1 MVELQKKYQIGVR
14 RFGIIN
20 WVGTYSLF
28 KKEVLRFLTVSGQT
42 LFGPILTSILF
53 LTVISLAIGD
63 ERTDVL
69 GVSYIK
75 FLASGLIMMQV
86 IQQSFA
92 HSSSS
97 LMMGKMMGTITDVV
111 HSPLSSSE
119 VVLAITFASAVRGIL
134 IATAS
139 TLIFVFF
146 IDLSIQNFALWFIY
160 LFLGGLFMGSLG
172 LIVGLYADKFD
183 QMSTVTNFII
193 VPLSFLSGT
202 FYSIEKLP
210 DLLQVV
216 SNYNPFFHM
225 IDGFR
230 YSFIGQLDGSV
241 IFGIMLLT
249 LLSSIITFFAYYLVN
264 KGYKIKS

>member
-1 MVELQKKYQIGVR
+1 MVELQKKYQIGNR

-53 LTVISLAIGD
+53 LTVISLAIG
-63 ERTDVL
+63 EQRAEVL
-69 GVSYIK
+69 GVPYIK

-111 HSPLSSSE
+111 HSPLSASE
-119 VVLAITFASAVRGIL
+119 VVFAITFASAARGLL
-134 IATAS
+134 IAFSS
-139 TLIFVFF
+139 TLIFVIF
-146 IDLSIQNFALWFIY
+146 IDLSIQNFLLWFIY
-160 LFLGGLFMGSLG
+160 LFLAGLIMGSLG
-172 LIVGLYADKFD
+172 LMVGLYADKFD

-202 FYSIEKLP
+202 FYSIDKLP
-210 DLLQVV
+210 YFLKVL

-230 YSFIGQLDGSV
+230 YSFIGQLDGSLT
-241 IFGIMLLT
+241 FGITFLII
-249 LLSSIITFFAYYLVN
+249 LSLVITYFAYFLVH

>member
-1 MVELQKKYQIGVR
+1 MVELQKKYQIGTR
-14 RFGIIN
+14 RFGFIN

-63 ERTDVL
+63 QRADVL
-69 GVSYIK
+69 GVPYIK

-119 VVLAITFASAVRGIL
+119 VVFAITFASAARGLL
-134 IATAS
+134 IASAS
-139 TLIFVFF
+139 TLIFILF
-146 IDLSIQNFALWFIY
+146 IDLSIQNLFLWFIY
-160 LFLGGLFMGSLG
+160 LFLGGLVMGSLG
-172 LIVGLYADKFD
+172 IIVGLYADKFD

-202 FYSIEKLP
+202 FYSIDKLP
-210 DLLQVV
+210 NFLKIL

-230 YSFIGQLDGSV
+230 YAFIGNLDGSLS
-241 IFGIMLLT
+241 FGITYLLI
-249 LLSSIITFFAYYLVN
+249 LSTIVWFISFVLYK

>member
-1 MVELQKKYQIGVR
+1 MVELQKKYQIGAR

-63 ERTDVL
+63 QRADVL
-69 GVSYIK
+69 GVTYIK
-75 FLASGLIMMQV
+75 FLACGLIMMQV

-119 VVLAITFASAVRGIL
+119 VVFAITFASAARGLL
-134 IATAS
+134 IALSS
-139 TLIFVFF
+139 TLIFIFF
-146 IDLSIQNFALWFIY
+146 IDLSIQNYLLWFVY
-160 LFLGGLFMGSLG
+160 LLLGGLVMGSLG
-172 LIVGLYADKFD
+172 IIVGLYADKFD

-202 FYSIEKLP
+202 FYSIDKLP
-210 DLLQVV
+210 YFLKVL

-230 YSFIGQLDGSV
+230 YSFIGQLDGS
-241 IFGIMLLT
+241 ITFGITVLT
-249 LLSSIITFFAYYLVN
+249 FLSLVITYLAYILVH

>member
-14 RFGIIN
+14 RFGVIN

-63 ERTDVL
+63 ERADVL

-241 IFGIMLLT
+241 IFGIILLT

>member
-1 MVELQKKYQIGVR
+1 MVELNKKYQIGRR
-14 RFGIIN
+14 RFGLVN
-20 WVGTYSLF
+20 WIGTYSLF

-63 ERTDVL
+63 QRADVL
-69 GVSYIK
+69 GVPYIK

-119 VVLAITFASAVRGIL
+119 VVFAITLASAARGLL
-134 IATAS
+134 IASAS
-139 TLIFVFF
+139 TLIFTLF
-146 IDLSIQNFALWFIY
+146 IDLSIQNFLLWFVY
-160 LFLGGLFMGSLG
+160 LFLAGVFMGSLG
-172 LIVGLYADKFD
+172 VIVGLYADKFD

-202 FYSIEKLP
+202 FYTIDKLP
-210 DLLQVV
+210 NFLKIL

-230 YSFIGQLDGSV
+230 YSFIGQLDGSLISGISLLAFLSFV
-241 IFGIMLLT
+241 ITYL
-249 LLSSIITFFAYYLVN
+249 AYFLVH

>member
-1 MVELQKKYQIGVR
+1 MVELQKKYQIGSR
-14 RFGIIN
+14 RFGLIN

-63 ERTDVL
+63 QRAEVL
-69 GVSYIK
+69 GVPYIK
-75 FLASGLIMMQV
+75 FLACGLIMMQV

-119 VVLAITFASAVRGIL
+119 VVFAITFASATRGLL

-139 TLIFVFF
+139 TLIFTFF
-146 IDLSIQNFALWFIY
+146 IDLSIQSLFLWFIY
-160 LFLGGLFMGSLG
+160 LFLGGLLMGSLG
-172 LIVGLYADKFD
+172 IIVGLYADKFD

-202 FYSIEKLP
+202 FYSIDKLP
-210 DLLQVV
+210 PFLKLI

-241 IFGIMLLT
+241 TFGISILTFLSLL
-249 LLSSIITFFAYYLVN
+249 ITYFAYILVD

>member
-63 ERTDVL
+63 ERADVL

-111 HSPLSSSE
+111 HSPLSSLE

-241 IFGIMLLT
+241 IFGIVLLT

>member
-1 MVELQKKYQIGVR
+1 MVELQKKYQIGAR

-63 ERTDVL
+63 QRADVL
-69 GVSYIK
+69 GVSYTK

-97 LMMGKMMGTITDVV
+97 LMMGKMMGTITDVI

-119 VVLAITFASAVRGIL
+119 VVFAITFASASSGSIASNSAVEFPTATGSWGTVSHFGIYDASSSGNL
-134 IATAS
+134 LFHGAFSASKAIASGDILKVAS
-139 TLIFVFF
+139 
-146 IDLSIQNFALWFIY
+146 
-160 LFLGGLFMGSLG
+160 GSLT
-172 LIVGLYADKFD
+172 ISA
-183 QMSTVTNFII
+183 T
-193 VPLSFLSGT
+193 
-202 FYSIEKLP
+202 
-210 DLLQVV
+210 
-216 SNYNPFFHM
+216 
-225 IDGFR
+225 
-230 YSFIGQLDGSV
+230 
-241 IFGIMLLT
+241 
-249 LLSSIITFFAYYLVN
+249 
-264 KGYKIKS
+264 

>member
-1 MVELQKKYQIGVR
+1 MVELQKKYQIGSR
-14 RFGIIN
+14 RFGLIN

-63 ERTDVL
+63 QRTEVL
-69 GVSYIK
+69 GVTYIK

-111 HSPLSSSE
+111 HSPLSSLE
-119 VVLAITFASAVRGIL
+119 IVFAITMASAVRGIL
-134 IATAS
+134 IASVS

-146 IDLSIQNFALWFIY
+146 IDLAIQNFFLWFIY
-160 LFLGGLFMGSLG
+160 LFLGGLLMGSLG
-172 LIVGLYADKFD
+172 IIIGLYADKFD

-202 FYSIEKLP
+202 FYSIDKLP
-210 DLLQVV
+210 KYLQII

-241 IFGIMLLT
+241 LFGISMLILMN
-249 LLSSIITFFAYYLVN
+249 LLITYSAYILVH

>member
-1 MVELQKKYQIGVR
+1 MVELQKKYQVGTR
-14 RFGIIN
+14 RFGLIN

-42 LFGPILTSILF
+42 LLGPILTSILF

-63 ERTDVL
+63 QRADVL
-69 GVSYIK
+69 GVPYIN
-75 FLASGLIMMQV
+75 FLACGLIMMQV

-97 LMMGKMMGTITDVV
+97 LMMGKMMGTITDIV

-119 VVLAITFASAVRGIL
+119 VVFAITFASAARGLL
-134 IATAS
+134 IASAS
-139 TLIFVFF
+139 TIIFIFF
-146 IDLSIQNFALWFIY
+146 IDLSIPNFLLWFTY
-160 LFLGGLFMGSLG
+160 LFLGGLLMGSLG

-210 DLLQVV
+210 EFLRIL

-230 YSFIGQLDGSV
+230 YSFIGQLDGS
-241 IFGIMLLT
+241 IKFGILILTFLSLLV
-249 LLSSIITFFAYYLVN
+249 SYFAYFLVH

>member
-1 MVELQKKYQIGVR
+1 MVELEKKYQIGVR
-14 RFGIIN
+14 RFGLIN
-20 WVGTYSLF
+20 WVGVYSLF
-28 KKEVLRFLTVSGQT
+28 KKEVLRFITVSGQT

-63 ERTDVL
+63 QRPDVL

-75 FLASGLIMMQV
+75 FLACGLIMMQV

-97 LMMGKMMGTITDVV
+97 LMMGKMMGTITDIV
-111 HSPLSSSE
+111 HSPLSPLE
-119 VVLAITFASAVRGIL
+119 VVTAITFASAARGLL
-134 IATAS
+134 IATVS
-139 TLIFVFF
+139 TIVFILF
-146 IDLSIQNFALWFIY
+146 IDLSIPNIILWFVY
-160 LFLGGLFMGSLG
+160 LFLSGILMGSLG

-193 VPLSFLSGT
+193 IPLSFLSGT
-202 FYSIEKLP
+202 FYSIDKLP
-210 DLLQVV
+210 DFLRVL

-230 YSFIGQLDGSV
+230 YSFIGELDGSLTV
-241 IFGIMLLT
+241 GLL
-249 LLSSIITFFAYYLVN
+249 LLSILSLLITYFAYLLFH

>member
-63 ERTDVL
+63 QRANVL
-69 GVSYIK
+69 GVTYIE
-75 FLASGLIMMQV
+75 FLACGLIMMQV

-119 VVLAITFASAVRGIL
+119 VVFAITFASAARGLL
-134 IATAS
+134 IALAS
-139 TLIFVFF
+139 TLIFMIF
-146 IDLSIQNFALWFIY
+146 IDLSIQNLLLWFIY
-160 LFLGGLFMGSLG
+160 LLLGGLVMGSLG
-172 LIVGLYADKFD
+172 IIVGLYADKFD

-202 FYSIEKLP
+202 FYSIDKLP
-210 DLLQVV
+210 NFLKIL

-230 YSFIGQLDGSV
+230 YSFIGQLDGSI
-241 IFGIMLLT
+241 IFGITMLT
-249 LLSSIITFFAYYLVN
+249 FLSLFITYFAYILVHR
-264 KGYKIKS
+264 GYKIKS

>member
-1 MVELQKKYQIGVR
+1 MVELQKKYQIGTR
-14 RFGIIN
+14 RFGIVN

-63 ERTDVL
+63 QRTDVL

-119 VVLAITFASAVRGIL
+119 VVFAITLASAARGLL
-134 IATAS
+134 IASAS
-139 TLIFVFF
+139 TLIFIFF
-146 IDLSIQNFALWFIY
+146 IDLSIQNYLLWFIY
-160 LFLGGLFMGSLG
+160 LFLGGLVMGSLG
-172 LIVGLYADKFD
+172 VIVGLDADKFD
-183 QMSTVTNFII
+183 QMSTITNFVI

-202 FYSIEKLP
+202 FYSIDRLP
-210 DLLQVV
+210 DLLKDL

-241 IFGIMLLT
+241 TFGISFLT
-249 LLSSIITFFAYYLVN
+249 FLSLSFIYLAYFLVH

>member
-1 MVELQKKYQIGVR
+1 MVELQKKYQIGAR

-20 WVGTYSLF
+20 WIGTYSLF

-63 ERTDVL
+63 QRTDVL
-69 GVSYIK
+69 GVTYIK

-119 VVLAITFASAVRGIL
+119 VVFAITFASAARGLL
-134 IATAS
+134 IALSS
-139 TLIFVFF
+139 TLIFIFF
-146 IDLSIQNFALWFIY
+146 IDLSIQNYLLWFVY
-160 LFLGGLFMGSLG
+160 LLLGGLLMGSLG
-172 LIVGLYADKFD
+172 IIVGLYADKFD

-202 FYSIEKLP
+202 FYSIDKLP
-210 DLLQVV
+210 YFLKVL

-230 YSFIGQLDGSV
+230 YSFIGQLDGS
-241 IFGIMLLT
+241 ITFGITLLT
-249 LLSSIITFFAYYLVN
+249 FLSLVITYLAYILVH

>member
-1 MVELQKKYQIGVR
+1 MVELQKKYQIGIR

-20 WVGTYSLF
+20 WIGTYSLF

-42 LFGPILTSILF
+42 LLGPILTSILF

-63 ERTDVL
+63 QRSDVL

-119 VVLAITFASAVRGIL
+119 VVFAITLASAARGVL
-134 IATAS
+134 IAIVS
-139 TLIFVFF
+139 TLIFVIF
-146 IDLSIQNFALWFIY
+146 IDLSVQNFLLWFVY

-202 FYSIEKLP
+202 FYSIDRLP
-210 DLLQVV
+210 DFLRVL

-241 IFGIMLLT
+241 LFGINLLT
-249 LLSSIITFFAYYLVN
+249 FLSLLITYLAYFLVH

>member
-14 RFGIIN
+14 RFGVIN

-63 ERTDVL
+63 ERADVL

-249 LLSSIITFFAYYLVN
+249 LLSSIVTFFAYYLVN

>member
-63 ERTDVL
+63 QRANVL
-69 GVSYIK
+69 GVTYIE
-75 FLASGLIMMQV
+75 FLACGLIMMQV

-119 VVLAITFASAVRGIL
+119 VVFAITFASAARGLL
-134 IATAS
+134 IALAYFNIYYFYRFIHSKFTFMVY
-139 TLIFVFF
+139 IFV
-146 IDLSIQNFALWFIY
+146 IRWISHGITWN
-160 LFLGGLFMGSLG
+160 
-172 LIVGLYADKFD
+172 
-183 QMSTVTNFII
+183 
-193 VPLSFLSGT
+193 
-202 FYSIEKLP
+202 YSWPIC
-210 DLLQVV
+210 
-216 SNYNPFFHM
+216 
-225 IDGFR
+225 
-230 YSFIGQLDGSV
+230 
-241 IFGIMLLT
+241 
-249 LLSSIITFFAYYLVN
+249 
-264 KGYKIKS
+264 

>member
-1 MVELQKKYQIGVR
+1 MVEIQKKYQIGKR
-14 RFGIIN
+14 RFGLIN

-28 KKEVLRFLTVSGQT
+28 KKEVLRFLSVSGQT
-42 LFGPILTSILF
+42 LAGPILTSILF

-63 ERTDVL
+63 QRADVL

-97 LMMGKMMGTITDVV
+97 LMMGKMMGTITDII

-119 VVLAITFASAVRGIL
+119 VVTAITFASAVRGLL
-134 IATAS
+134 IASAS
-139 TLIFVFF
+139 TLIFIFF
-146 IDLSIQNFALWFIY
+146 IDLSVQNFLLWFIY
-160 LFLGGLFMGSLG
+160 LFLGGLLMGSLG
-172 LIVGLYADKFD
+172 IIVGLYADKFD

-202 FYSIEKLP
+202 FYSIDRLP
-210 DLLQVV
+210 EFLKII

-241 IFGIMLLT
+241 TFGILL
-249 LLSSIITFFAYYLVN
+249 LAVLSLVVLYIAYFLVH